1 MREQKG
7 FDMNQVITD
16 GLNLMPPEFSE
27 GLANWSQ
34 EDGTPGTDTWATAV
48 NAALVPADQDFG
60 TCLEIL
66 KTASTTRI
74 RFMNETPVL
83 PGLYLRIS
91 ARVKA
96 LAGTIPSVRIA
107 GWAGQANN
115 SHVSGVTETG
125 PTTALTGYGDV
136 VTVSAIVGVGA
147 RGGVD
152 MAWGE
157 DAAYGHFGLDLTGGN
172 GGSIRIESVQ
182 IEDITHVFLRKLMD
196 WVDVKDFGAAGDG
209 VTDDS
214 AAFEAADSAAAG
226 REVLVSEGTFR
237 IASNL
242 TLQSPVRFQGQLS
255 MADHVRLVLSGN
267 FNLPAYAEAFG
278 GDEVQ
283 GFKKAFQAMLNHG
296 DHESLDMMGRRVLLD
311 GPIDMAAAVGNKVSY
326 ANRRVIRNGQ
336 LSCLPSSN
344 WDDEVHSATGTWA
357 VNNPDRLDNVTNAG
371 SIPVGSRVTAAQGVG
386 REIYVRA
393 VNAAQNRV
401 FLSSPLSVPPS
412 SQSYTFTR
420 FKYILDFSGFENLQR
435 FALEGVEFLCAGHAS
450 GIMLPRDGLIFHVKD
465 CFFTGP
471 KDRGITSCDSGCAGM
486 LLDRNQFLS
495 NEQVLQ
501 VQDRTTIAFNT
512 NSNDVKIR
520 DNRSVKF
527 RHFGVF
533 GGNGN
538 LITGNHWFQGDN
550 EPDGQISAGIV
561 LTNTNVKTT
570 IIGNYVDNSYIEWGN
585 EHDPAPDMS
594 GEYSFGGLTINGNI
608 FTANGVASWS
618 NFILIRPYGAG
629 HYINGLSICDN
640 VFKHLNGGALAS
652 VDDVD
657 DSIAPLDGSRTAN
670 FLMQGNVYHGI
681 TKNSQNPVTV
691 KMTENSDLEVWE
703 IDLRDWLPFET
714 EARVAVAVLPEGAVR
729 SPTNV
734 AVYTT
739 PYASTRHGIGRGS
752 VRLNWSQPVHGTV
765 QLTARCDTV

>member
-1 MREQKG
+1 MHAQKG

-16 GLNLMPPEFSE
+16 GLNLMPPAFSE
-27 GLANWSQ
+27 GLSVWSR
-34 EDGTPGTDTWATAV
+34 EDGTPGTDTWATSGFGV
-48 NAALVPADQDFG
+48 LVPADQDFG

-66 KTASTTRI
+66 KTETTTRI
-74 RFMNETPVL
+74 RYMAETPIL

-91 ARVKA
+91 ARVKSLSGA
-96 LAGTIPSVRIA
+96 IPSVRIA

-115 SHVSGVTETG
+115 THVSGVVETG
-125 PTTALTGYGDV
+125 PTTAMTAYGEV
-136 VTVSAIVGVGA
+136 VTVSAIVGIGD

-172 GGSIRIESVQ
+172 GGTIRIESVK
-182 IEDITHVFLRKLMD
+182 IEDVTHVFLRKMMD

-209 VTDDS
+209 VTDDTG
-214 AAFEAADSAAAG
+214 AFAAADAAAAG
-226 REVLVSEGTFR
+226 RELLVSEGTYR

-242 TLQSPVRFQGQLS
+242 TLQSPVRFQGQLDMPDS
-255 MADHVRLVLSGN
+255 ARLVLAGS
-267 FNLPAYAEAFG
+267 FNLPAYADAFG
-278 GDEVQ
+278 GDELQ

-296 DHESLDMMGRRVLLD
+296 DHESLDMMGRRVQLD
-311 GPIDMAAAVGNKVSY
+311 GPIDMAAVVGNKVSY

-336 LSCLPSSN
+336 FSCLPSAN
-344 WDDEVHSATGTWA
+344 WDDEVHTATGTWTVA
-357 VNNPDRLDNVTNAG
+357 NPDRLDNVTNAG
-371 SIPVGSRVTAAQGVG
+371 SIPIGSLVTAAQGVG
-386 REIYVRA
+386 REIYVRD
-393 VNAAQNRV
+393 VNAANNQV
-401 FLSSPLSVPPS
+401 FLSSPLGVPPS
-412 SQSYTFTR
+412 SQTYTFTR
-420 FKYILDFSGFENLQR
+420 FQYIMDFVGFENLQR
-435 FALEGVEFLCAGHAS
+435 FVLEDVEFLCAGAAS
-450 GIMLPRDGLIFHVKD
+450 GIMLPRGGLIFHVKD

-471 KDRGITSCDSGCAGM
+471 KDRGITSCDQGCAGM
-486 LLDRNQFLS
+486 LIDRCQFLS
-495 NEQVLQ
+495 NEQVLR

-512 NSNDVKIR
+512 NANDTKIR
-520 DNRSVKF
+520 DNRAVKF

-570 IIGNYVDNSYIEWGN
+570 IIGNYVDNSYIEWAN
-585 EHDPAPDMS
+585 EHDPAPELS
-594 GEYSFGGLTINGNI
+594 GEFSFGGLTINGNI
-608 FTANGVASWS
+608 FTANGIASWS
-618 NFILIRPYGAG
+618 NFILIRPHGPG

-640 VFKHLNGGALAS
+640 VFKHLNGGALES

-670 FLMQGNVYHGI
+670 FLMTGNVYHGI

-691 KMTENSDLEVWE
+691 KVTENSDLDVWE
-703 IDLRDWLPFET
+703 VDLRDWLPFET
-714 EARVAVAVLPEGAVR
+714 EARVAVAVMPEGAVR
-729 SPTNV
+729 SVSNV
-734 AVYTT
+734 AIYTM
-739 PYASTRHGIGRGS
+739 PYATTRHGVGRGS
-752 VRLNWSQPVHGTV
+752 VRLNWSQPVHGSV